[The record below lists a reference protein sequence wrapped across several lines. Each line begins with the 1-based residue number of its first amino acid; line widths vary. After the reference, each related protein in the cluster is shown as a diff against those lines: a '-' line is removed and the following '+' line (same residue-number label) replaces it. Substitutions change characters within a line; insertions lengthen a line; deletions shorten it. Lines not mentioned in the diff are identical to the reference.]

1 MIIGAG
7 GTGMPII
14 QYLSKRGHILT
25 VIEKDENRC
34 KYVADHSDAGIFQ
47 GNGTDPEIWKS
58 VEADKMDALITLTND
73 DETNM
78 EACKIAKKRF
88 GVPFVIARIRE
99 PENKT
104 KSKEVGADIVIC
116 PAEATRGL
124 FLNAL
129 EGPTEETLCEYAAE
143 KFKVLLVIV
152 PHDGALIGKSGD
164 QVGNLDN
171 CRISAV
177 LRNGTFVFP
186 TESFVFKGGDRVVL
200 MGSIEAV
207 EKVAEEL
214 RRVIIT

>member
-25 VIEKDENRC
+25 VIEKDEKRC
-34 KYVADHSDAGIFQ
+34 KYVSDHSDAAIFQ

-58 VEADKMDALITLTND
+58 VEADKMDALIMLTND

-78 EACKIAKKRF
+78 KACEIAKKRF
-88 GVPFVIARIRE
+88 GIPFVITRIRE
-99 PENKT
+99 PENKA
-104 KSKEVGADIVIC
+104 KSKEVGADIIIC
-116 PAEATRGL
+116 PAEEIRGL

-129 EGPTEETLCEYAAE
+129 EGPTEETLCEYTAE
-143 KFKVLLVIV
+143 KFMVLMVIV
-152 PHDGALIGKSGD
+152 PPDGVLIGKSID
-164 QVGNLDN
+164 QLGNLDN

-177 LRNGTFVFP
+177 LRNGAFVFP
-186 TESFVFKGGDRVVL
+186 TESFVFKGEDRVVL

-214 RRVIIT
+214 RSVIIT